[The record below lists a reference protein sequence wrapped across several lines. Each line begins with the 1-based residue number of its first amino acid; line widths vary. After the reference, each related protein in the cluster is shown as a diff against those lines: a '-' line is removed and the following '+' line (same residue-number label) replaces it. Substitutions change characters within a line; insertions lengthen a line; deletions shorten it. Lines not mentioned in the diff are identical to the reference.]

1 MLPLLPFLA
10 GVALGAVG
18 VSAVRS
24 GRAAQTLHQVGD
36 QLRDA
41 AHSGG
46 EQLRS
51 AAHSG
56 QELTRAVWSR
66 AAAVAPATAPEPAA
80 PPAAAAQPAPRKRS
94 ASKKPKKAST

>member
-46 EQLRS
+46 EQLHS

-66 AAAVAPATAPEPAA
+66 VAAVASATPPVQSAPQ
-80 PPAAAAQPAPRKRS
+80 AAAQPAPRKRS